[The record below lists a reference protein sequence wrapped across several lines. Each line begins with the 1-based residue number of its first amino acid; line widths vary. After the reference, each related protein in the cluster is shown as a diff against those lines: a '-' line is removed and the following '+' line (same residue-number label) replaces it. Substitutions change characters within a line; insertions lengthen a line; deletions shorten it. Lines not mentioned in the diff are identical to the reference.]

1 MNKVLL
7 LLMAMLLIAGLAFAE
22 VLNYSLPVPGV
33 V

>member
-1 MNKVLL
+1 MKKVLL
-7 LLMAMLLIAGLAFAE
+7 FFMALFLIAGLAFAE